1 MIKTKKVVIWLF
13 VVVLMLM
20 SGSAWALS
28 TSGTSIIAIDGN
40 TDGNVSV
47 DILSVG
53 GTSTYTYGYFLN
65 GNYSAFNTLIFGT
78 LGANT
83 FQGGD
88 IIDFALYDGTRHYTL
103 SGDSADSTYS
113 VLMTFDNQVAIGSA
127 QQPADWTNPYYY
139 NVNISW
145 SIGGTGVNT
154 NEYAMSLTNNG
165 NDGVAPV
172 PEPTTLLLLG
182 SGLLGFGFFARKRM
196 RG

>member
-103 SGDSADSTYS
+103 SGDSADSSYS
-113 VLMTFDNQVAIGSA
+113 VLMTFDNQATIGSV
-127 QQPADWTNPYYY
+127 QQPAGWTNPYYY

-145 SIGGTGVNT
+145 IIGGTAVNT
-154 NEYAMSLTNNG
+154 NEYSLSLANNA

-172 PEPTTLLLLG
+172 PEPSTLMLLG
-182 SGLLGFGFFARKRM
+182 SGLLGFGFFARKRAK
-196 RG
+196 R

>member
-1 MIKTKKVVIWLF
+1 MNKRILIGFFLITIL
-13 VVVLMLM
+13 LMT
-20 SGSAWALS
+20 GSAWALS
-28 TSGTSIIAIDGN
+28 TSGTPIIAIDGD

-65 GNYSAFNTLIFGT
+65 GSANFIS
-78 LGANT
+78 LGSLNFST

-88 IIDFALYDGTRHYTL
+88 IIDFALSDGTRYYTL
-103 SGDSADSTYS
+103 SGDSADSSYS
-113 VLMTFDNQVAIGSA
+113 VLMTFDNQVIIGSA
-127 QQPADWTNPYYY
+127 QQPAGWTNPYYY

-154 NEYAMSLTNNG
+154 NEYAMSLVNNA

-172 PEPTTLLLLG
+172 PEPSTLMLLG
-182 SGLLGFGFFARKRM
+182 SGLLGLGYFGRKRIK
-196 RG
+196 G